1 MEETLSSWF
10 RSVTPTISLSIA
22 RSVSLNEPS
31 LCHSDIMESGW
42 SGDVVLEKSLQ
53 DGKSPIR
60 GGIPLVFPNFGAW
73 ELGPHHGFAH
83 TSLWSVQPSDEM
95 QEGNVG
101 KAVILSLEDNDCTRS
116 IWNHGFRLVY
126 RIELQK
132 AKLRLELTVENT
144 GTSTFEFTTLMHPYW
159 RMEDVRKC
167 TLSGCHGVL
176 YADKTKDFCELR
188 EEREYV
194 TISQWT
200 DNIYKS
206 TERVHMLTE
215 VGTGK
220 TLKIEKE
227 NLPDTVVWNPWAK
240 MAAKLEDLDV
250 NEYMHMLCVEPG
262 HVVQPV
268 LLEPSQHFRAACT
281 FTACDG

>member
-1 MEETLSSWF
+1 MYNS
-10 RSVTPTISLSIA
+10 ISLSQ
-22 RSVSLNEPS
+22 
-31 LCHSDIMESGW
+31 
-42 SGDVVLEKSLQ
+42 GDDSIELVPFGATLTSWKVDGQEMLFLSKKSLQ

-73 ELGPHHGFAH
+73 DLGPHHGFAH
-83 TSLWSVQPSDEM
+83 TSFWSVQPSDVTSM
-95 QEGNVG
+95 QGENGS
-101 KAVILSLEDNDCTRS
+101 KAIVLSLKDNDYTHS

-144 GTSTFEFTTLMHPYW
+144 GTDMFEFTTLMHPYW
-159 RMEDVRKC
+159 RMADVRKC
-167 TLSGCHGVL
+167 TLSGCHGAL
-176 YADKTKDFCELR
+176 YADKTKDFCESR
-188 EEREYV
+188 EERECV
-194 TISQWT
+194 TVSQWT

-206 TERVHMLTE
+206 TERVHMLTA
-215 VGTGK
+215 VGAGK

-240 MAAKLEDLDV
+240 IASELEDLDAE
-250 NEYMHMLCVEPG
+250 EYLHMLCVEPG
-262 HVVQPV
+262 HVAQPV
-268 LLEPSQHFRAACT
+268 RLEPSQHFRAACT

>member
-1 MEETLSSWF
+1 MYNS
-10 RSVTPTISLSIA
+10 ISLS
-22 RSVSLNEPS
+22 
-31 LCHSDIMESGW
+31 HG
-42 SGDVVLEKSLQ
+42 GDSIELVPFGATLTSWKVDGQEMLFLSKKSLQ

-60 GGIPLVFPNFGAW
+60 GGIPLVFR
-73 ELGPHHGFAH
+73 
-83 TSLWSVQPSDEM
+83 
-95 QEGNVG
+95 NVG

-227 NLPDTVVWNPWAK
+227 NLPDTGTAGEGARMWPETHPKFHYIPRCMGIVRPFGETTTASPEEPQEGCIDTLTRDVV
-240 MAAKLEDLDV
+240 V
-250 NEYMHMLCVEPG
+250 
-262 HVVQPV
+262 
-268 LLEPSQHFRAACT
+268 S
-281 FTACDG
+281 CDAPRLSSGDFSLM

>member
-1 MEETLSSWF
+1 MNPPCATLTSWKVDGQEMLF
-10 RSVTPTISLSIA
+10 LSK
-22 RSVSLNEPS
+22 
-31 LCHSDIMESGW
+31 
-42 SGDVVLEKSLQ
+42 KSLQ

-227 NLPDTVVWNPWAK
+227 NLPDTGTAGEGARMWPETHPKFHYIPRCMGIVRPFGETTTASPEEPQEGCIDTLTRDVV
-240 MAAKLEDLDV
+240 V
-250 NEYMHMLCVEPG
+250 
-262 HVVQPV
+262 
-268 LLEPSQHFRAACT
+268 S
-281 FTACDG
+281 CDAPRLSSGDFSLM